1 MAIETK
7 KIIEISTAGAVTSVR
22 ELKDEINSLRDA
34 WLNAEEGTEE
44 YENITNQ
51 LIEDQKKLNDVMRI
65 GKNEASAATGSYNS
79 LVNQMA
85 ALKTAWRSTTSE
97 VQRSQLGDKIRAIND
112 QLKEYDASIGNHQRK
127 VGSYEQALQALT
139 KSYDSQ
145 KQELAAL
152 KTALDNLEPGT
163 DAYNEAFERAA
174 ELTHNLQER
183 QEQLRMSAND
193 LGTQLSN
200 VANIGAGMVGAFNSV
215 NAIMTL
221 TGTKN
226 EDLQKT
232 MVKLQAG
239 IALVQGLK
247 GIDGAV
253 KSMKAYASW
262 AAKAYDSIKNWISGS
277 KSQQKQIEATTKAAE
292 ANATVNNQVAASEGA
307 VGAGATTMNAGLKGA
322 AGGFNIATAAA
333 TAFKAVLMS
342 LGIGIIVAAVSA
354 LVTALGKLAGEWL
367 NAGDKARENAYNI
380 MSYIDETQQNLLE
393 KEEERFSRE
402 VEMAKAKGATEM
414 EVLEMYR
421 DFYDRVYNGFITK
434 DEEVINGVSAN
445 LRIAEANIEAYQ
457 NAYKDIL
464 ENNPTKKLR
473 KEDRKEWER
482 DVNKWLG
489 IIKVYKDNS
498 NSAIKE
504 IELNHKESFER
515 IMEDGVRSY
524 GDILK
529 VLQWYK
535 AGAQEVADNYQF
547 NPIGANE
554 NDIQVELQNI
564 VKDAEDAN
572 KSEIQIE
579 NESYQKRKEMLEKYG
594 IDTTNL
600 TLAHNNKVRDIVTAA
615 TQSII
620 DSAKEANQSQLAN
633 LQETEEKELRELRK
647 YGQLKKQITVT
658 NEEGVTKVITVEE
671 AVRAKYAKER
681 RQIEYNNDVKKLE
694 NIIKFT
700 EQEIATY
707 KQTYDELVALG
718 AEKAADTERIQEE
731 EHAITTER
739 LQKQFAEWKKLYEQ
753 YKDDVLLTEEQRLS
767 IKEKYLN
774 AEKALEK
781 EQTDY
786 FLKQVKTRQK
796 AREEEIEDIKKEL
809 KFNETSN
816 EMSQG
821 MKDLNGATGWGGFW
835 NVFGGGSQN
844 PSYKKQ
850 QEQVNQK
857 YDLQIGALQQEFDVY
872 QRVID
877 DMNATDA
884 ERTAAMEK
892 QKDLRSQIYDL
903 ETKKVTESATI
914 QINKQKEL
922 ISTIVDVGNSIG
934 DILGSVA
941 DAWEANVQAQLAAG
955 KISQEEADRQ
965 LENMRALQI
974 TQAVINTI
982 AGSIGAF
989 TQASQTIPPPYGQI
1003 VGAAAAAA
1011 VLAAGYAQIAQIKA
1025 ANKDSNLSSTTQMSP
1040 TMPTVSDFNP
1050 TYTANMTG
1058 KDDTEYLN
1066 ELFSQQRLFVSVTD
1080 INSTQARVKTTE
1092 QESSF

>member
-7 KIIEISTAGAVTSVR
+7 KVIEISTAGAVTSVR
-22 ELKDEINSLRDA
+22 ELKEEINSLRDA

-44 YENITNQ
+44 YEKITNQ
-51 LIEDQKKLNDVMRI
+51 LIDDQKKLNDVMRI

-139 KSYDSQ
+139 ASYDSQ

-193 LGTQLSN
+193 VGTQLSN
-200 VANIGAGMVGAFNSV
+200 VANIGAGLVGAFNSV

-221 TGTKN
+221 TGQKN
-226 EDLQKT
+226 DDLQKA
-232 MVKLQAG
+232 MAKLQAG

-247 GIDGAV
+247 GIEGAV
-253 KSMKAYASW
+253 KSMKAYVSW
-262 AAKAYDSIKNWISGS
+262 AAKAYDSIKDWISGS
-277 KSQQKQIEATTKAAE
+277 KSQQKQIEATTEAAE
-292 ANATVNNQVAASEGA
+292 TNAKVNNQLASSENSVASGS
-307 VGAGATTMNAGLKGA
+307 TTMNAGLKGA

-333 TAFKAVLMS
+333 TAFKAVIMS
-342 LGIGIIVAAVSA
+342 LGIGIVVAAISG
-354 LVTALGKLAGEWL
+354 LVTWLGKLGGEWL
-367 NAGDKARENAYNI
+367 NAGKTARENAYDV
-380 MSYIDETQQNLLE
+380 MSFLNEKQQDMLE
-393 KEEERFSRE
+393 KEEERFERE
-402 VEMAKAKGATEM
+402 IEMARARGETE
-414 EVLEMYR
+414 LEILERYR
-421 DFYDRVYNGFITK
+421 QFHKQVYDGFMT
-434 DEEVINGVSAN
+434 EENEWLDGVNQNFNIADNN
-445 LRIAEANIEAYQ
+445 LRIWEKKIEKGNLSGKIRGNVSGQ
-457 NAYKDIL
+457 D
-464 ENNPTKKLR
+464 
-473 KEDRKEWER
+473 ER
-482 DVNKWLG
+482 DFNKW
-489 IIKVYKDNS
+489 IAQIKVYKDQGNK
-498 NSAIKE
+498 AIEE
-504 IELNHKESFER
+504 IELNHKKSFDR
-515 IMEDGVRSY
+515 IMEKGVKTY
-524 GDILK
+524 DDIIK
-529 VLQWYK
+529 VLEWYK
-535 AGAQEVADNYQF
+535 AAAQEVSEKYRF

-554 NDIQVELQNI
+554 NDIE
-564 VKDAEDAN
+564 AEATSILKESEDYM
-572 KSEIQIE
+572 KSEIQLE
-579 NESYQKRKEMLEKYG
+579 NEHYKQQRDALIKAG
-594 IDTTNL
+594 FDTEGL
-600 TLAHNNKVRDIVTAA
+600 TKAHNKRVYEMVTAA
-615 TQSII
+615 TQSIL
-620 DSAKEANQSQLAN
+620 DSAKAANQTELQNLEDKYKKEYKILRQYGRDTTQLTDAYN
-633 LQETEEKELRELRK
+633 KEKQR
-647 YGQLKKQITVT
+647 ITF
-658 NEEGVTKVITVEE
+658 
-671 AVRAKYAKER
+671 
-681 RQIEYNNDVKKLE
+681 NNDVKTLE
-694 NIIKFT
+694 NTIKFT

-718 AEKAADTERIQEE
+718 AAKAADTERIQEE

-821 MKDLNGATGWGGFW
+821 MRDLNGATGWGGFW

-872 QRVID
+872 QKVID

-903 ETKKVTESATI
+903 ETKKVTDSATI

-1050 TYTANMTG
+1050 NYVTNTTG

-1066 ELFSQQRLFVSVTD
+1066 ELFSRQKLFVSVVD
-1080 INSTQARVKTTE
+1080 VSNAQNRVRVTE
-1092 QESSF
+1092 EESSF